1 MKIKSRL
8 GDAYADRTE
17 GQQINLRRSAFN
29 FRRVS
34 STVRVFSLPCLK
46 VNSFDCIFNKKRL
59 TKGYQEVY
67 LRAIDL
73 LEEVGA
79 IHLKGFKLGRINNID
94 EEN

>member
-1 MKIKSRL
+1 M
-8 GDAYADRTE
+8 
-17 GQQINLRRSAFN
+17 
-29 FRRVS
+29 
-34 STVRVFSLPCLK
+34 
-46 VNSFDCIFNKKRL
+46 